1 MGIPTSIVGTKKSWG
16 DRVFVIF
23 DKRKELIKKKRS

>member
-1 MGIPTSIVGTKKSWG
+1 MGVGTKKSWG